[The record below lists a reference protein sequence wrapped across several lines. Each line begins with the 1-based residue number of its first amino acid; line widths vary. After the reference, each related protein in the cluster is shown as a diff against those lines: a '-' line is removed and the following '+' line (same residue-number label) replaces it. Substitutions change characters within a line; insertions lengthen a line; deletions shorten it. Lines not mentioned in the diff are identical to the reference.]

1 MFERVEDFRRLFDL
15 TGRVAVVVGGAGIQG
30 PDFARGLIAHGA
42 TVVIADV
49 APDRCE
55 AIARALEGEARGRA
69 LAHPVDVASQAS
81 IAELVRFVSER
92 AGRADIVVNAAATKT
107 PNFFAPL
114 EEFDR
119 KDWDEVMAV
128 NLAGAFYVCQ
138 AFGTEMIRAGRGSL
152 INIASTTG
160 VVGADKRV
168 YEGSEY
174 VEAAGKG
181 KSISTPPV
189 YTASKGGLIAL
200 TRQLAVHWAEHGVRV
215 NSISPAGVYSGQN
228 ARFVENYSSR
238 IPLGRMAHRHEV
250 VGAVVFL
257 ASDASS
263 FVTGHNLL
271 VDGGMTA
278 W

>member
-1 MFERVEDFRRLFDL
+1 MFERVADFRRLFDL
-15 TGRVAVVVGGAGIQG
+15 SGRTAVVVGGAGIQG
-30 PDFARGLIAHGA
+30 PDYARGLMAHGA
-42 TVVIADV
+42 NVVVADL
-49 APDRCE
+49 ARERCE
-55 AIARALEGEARGRA
+55 EVARVLNSEAPGQA
-69 LAHPVDVASQAS
+69 LAHPVDVASEGS
-81 IAELVRFVSER
+81 IAELVGFVLER
-92 AGRADIVVNAAATKT
+92 RGRVDVVVNAAATKS

-114 EEFDR
+114 EEFPR

-138 AFGTEMIRAGRGSL
+138 AFGREMIRAGRGSL

-160 VVGADKRV
+160 VIGADKRV

-174 VEAAGKG
+174 AEVAGKG
-181 KSISTPPV
+181 RPINTPPV

-215 NSISPAGVYSGQN
+215 NCISPAGIYSGQN
-228 ARFVENYSSR
+228 ARFVERYSSR

-263 FVTGHNLL
+263 FITGHNLL